1 MKGQGNMNQ
10 MKEQDQTSEKQLSEL
25 EKSNL
30 NEKDFRV
37 MRVKVIQD
45 LREKKMEAKIN
56 YKKCLTKK

>member
-1 MKGQGNMNQ
+1 MKGQRNMNQ

-30 NEKDFRV
+30 HEKDFRV

-45 LREKKMEAKIN
+45 LREKKNGGKDQ
-56 YKKCLTKK
+56 L